1 MAINIP
7 ANINLKVSGSRPLGK
22 LSGDL
27 NQFESSLRAANARV
41 LAFGASTAIIAGLT
55 KSFKDLAS
63 STIQVQK
70 SFIDINRILS
80 ATDSNFN
87 KFGADIF
94 RIAKQTAT
102 GFDDVAKAALEFS
115 RQGLSVE
122 EVSKRTADALTL
134 VRLTGIGAEKSV
146 SLLTATVNAFNNLDT
161 TKAVS
166 KFVAV
171 ETQFAVAASDLVEG
185 LSRVGSAATDAKVS
199 FDELNALV
207 TAVQQT
213 TGRGG
218 AVIGNALKTI
228 FTRLQRQSTLEQLER
243 FNIGVRD
250 IEGNILPA
258 VRILDNFAK
267 SYDGLSDSTQAY
279 LREQVAGV
287 FQANNL
293 SAILRDLSKDQST
306 FGQALNVSKNATDE
320 AAQANEKLNRSLSAL
335 LTQSSTEITQLQS
348 NIGKITFEPLATSIT
363 KAFVDSL
370 EEINKLIS
378 TPTKELETGG
388 EQFGS
393 TLGKGILKGLSNLVL
408 PAAVGIFSVLAV
420 VAKRF
425 LGDVRSALP
434 AYIGLETEAA
444 KRLALEKQIQQ
455 TLENQLSITQRQAT
469 SKKGTAFTI
478 PAAGIMASDMS
489 AASAAEIASQRATQE
504 IQKRISLGGAG
515 SDAGMVSAFGNI
527 AGSRVGGSMKM
538 DDSQIGNF
546 RSAANNL
553 SAQFAATGGKVAD
566 FGVKVNTIAKKFG
579 VNAIK
584 LNSEIRKAAQVD
596 LSGAISTS
604 NKKFKSVSSKA
615 QTLAG
620 KISLGEM
627 SAQQGAY
634 EMREFALNAN
644 LSAQQAGKLANT
656 MMQVNQG
663 ANQAKSAMSRMGSFM
678 AGGLGQALT
687 VGLPIVAGI
696 ADQSYFGDKQRTEL
710 GPNERIFKGAL
721 SNASTYGTSG
731 AMIGG
736 AIGLGI
742 GGIPGAMA
750 GAAIGT
756 VAGTIAGLGAAVMN
770 ANLSLDELAQVTDEY
785 ASKTKEEGGLANQ
798 YIEAV
803 RKLNDPALR
812 GEARVEAQKKFQ
824 ELLEKVSKSDLPERF
839 KSAGRNVTELAASLK
854 FYEKERRR
862 GEVIRGLGTKGAK
875 LELENA
881 PVKTYPSTKPPI
893 GSTFMDYSP
902 AFKTRK
908 GSFSEKAFEAI
919 VPAFGEFFGYF
930 ADETGKISEETA
942 QKINKIVKNNSPAN
956 ELFGFDEFGLAG
968 ELQSAFPDAFGLG
981 DIDMLSQQFKK
992 FENKELIELFEQ
1004 ASRIVEEYNVL
1015 LYGEAPQTEAL
1026 QRSLIKTK
1034 QRLTSITREKGAASF
1049 DQKIRDSYN
1058 EVLSSIQEQI
1068 SADLQL
1074 TSEQLV
1080 RNRYSNQ
1087 VSQLSQKRSQAEASF
1102 SLKNISGLLG
1112 AFDQAKFTQSD
1123 PALQS
1128 YGSAMTDFILNPDQ
1142 ALADLREDLSKG
1154 IFTGEDIT
1162 KLENFVADLSET
1174 RRQELENL
1182 NYEETVLKAR
1192 HEVELQRAKNND
1204 RLATLTF
1211 EEKSGQFNLRK
1222 SQLEQARPLQ
1232 RELSI
1237 LASEKSLVSSSRTLG
1252 ETEKFR
1258 ETQRLNKEMFEKQKQ
1273 IDKANQDFQLGMF
1286 EAEKSYQSQRLQVE
1300 LSMANA
1306 QIEAQ
1311 KILIQ
1316 ALSDLAEVIANPA
1329 AIIEQAKMKALADSD
1344 EKFKSAFKD
1353 LNQSTFSEATVG
1365 SETNDDKRTA
1375 LKKARRQ
1382 EQKLINA
1389 RYSELQETTGFS
1401 SSKNNSSGAA
1411 SGFESISIDISEASL
1426 EMQRLNT
1433 LTEQERKLLVQTF
1446 GEDGTDALQKFVIT
1460 AKQAEDAFYQ
1470 VRGEGSLT
1478 RGLKSG
1484 FKTIRDDVDTF
1495 RFELGDRV
1503 PALFADNMT
1512 NALNQAMDGAES
1524 LGDALRGAATGF
1536 LTEIRNQLTANSV
1549 KGLMSAFSGNT
1560 INVSGS
1566 TKQKGGFIHA
1576 QNGMYISGTRT
1587 GDRNPAMLED
1597 GEYVLNRN
1605 AVKSLGGPASID
1617 QLNFGMAPRFQSG
1630 GSAFI
1635 NEKVGSSRLSGL
1647 FYASDSPELQEARD
1661 AAKARDQK
1669 REAKKAQRKQL
1680 KNALISTLVM
1690 GAFSGASGYISNKG
1704 GLGGMFKKNG
1714 NSVDERDSLYD
1725 PYSMDMDQSGG
1736 YIGRGLRN
1744 ADSIPAFM
1752 SGGEFVMNNKA
1763 VRKYGLGLMNRLN
1776 GGYIPAYQSGGSVA
1790 ESPASTLGSM
1800 GGANTN
1806 NISIN
1811 INMGQSGGGSSEG
1824 GSTSSLGNR
1833 QDGGDQ
1839 SSNAQEFSK
1848 RIESAVVKV
1857 IQKEQRVGGL
1867 LTEGGRKN
1875 N

>member
-363 KAFVDSL
+363 KAFVNSL

-393 TLGKGILKGLSNLVL
+393 TLGKGVLKGLSNLVL

-425 LGDVRSALP
+425 LGDLRSALP
-434 AYIGLETEAA
+434 AYLGLQTEAA
-444 KRLALEKQIQQ
+444 KRLALEKQIEQA
-455 TLENQLSITQRQAT
+455 LRSQLSITQQQAT

-489 AASAAEIASQRATQE
+489 AESAAKMASQRAAQE

-515 SDAGMVSAFGNI
+515 SDAGMVSAFGNV

-538 DDSQIGNF
+538 DPSQIGNF
-546 RSAANNL
+546 RNVANNL
-553 SAQFAATGGKVAD
+553 AAQFAATGGKVQD
-566 FGVKVNTIAKKFG
+566 FGLKVNTIAKKFG

-584 LNSEIRKAAQVD
+584 LNSEIRKAAQFD
-596 LSGAISTS
+596 LSGMVSKS
-604 NKKFKSVSSKA
+604 HKKFNDIKNKA
-615 QTLAG
+615 QQLAG
-620 KISLGEM
+620 QISLGTK
-627 SAQQGAY
+627 SAQQAAD
-634 EMREFALNAN
+634 EMRAHALQSK
-644 LSAQQAGKLANT
+644 LSAQQAGRLANA
-656 MMQVNQG
+656 MMQVNAG
-663 ANQAKSAMSRMGSFM
+663 ANRAKNAMLVFASNLTKM
-678 AGGLGQALT
+678 ATNPLGQ
-687 VGLPIVAGI
+687 
-696 ADQSYFGDKQRTEL
+696 
-710 GPNERIFKGAL
+710 
-721 SNASTYGTSG
+721 
-731 AMIGG
+731 
-736 AIGLGI
+736 AIGLGLPIAAGITDQAIFGDEQRTDLDVKGRAGKGVLSNVSQYGASGGTLGGMI
-742 GGIPGAMA
+742 GFGVGGVPGAMA

-756 VAGTIAGLGAAVMN
+756 VTGSIAGFSAALLN
-770 ANLSLDELAQVTDEY
+770 ANLSLDELAQVTEEY
-785 ASKTKEEGGLANQ
+785 ANETKEQSSLANQ
-798 YIEAV
+798 YMEAV
-803 RKLNDPALR
+803 KKLNDPSLS
-812 GEARVEAQKKFQ
+812 EDSKVEAQRKFQ

-839 KSAGRNVTELAASLK
+839 KSAGRNVTELASSLK
-854 FYEKERRR
+854 LYEKERRK
-862 GEVIRGLGTKGAK
+862 GEVIRGLGTKGANLEEVNQGLVDK
-875 LELENA
+875 LYNGLEGRNF
-881 PVKTYPSTKPPI
+881 STE
-893 GSTFMDYSP
+893 G
-902 AFKTRK
+902 FK
-908 GSFSEKAFEAI
+908 SV
-919 VPAFGEFFGYF
+919 VPAFGEFFTYF
-930 ADETGKISEETA
+930 ADETGKISEES
-942 QKINKIVKNNSPAN
+942 QKKLNKVINENNKLLA
-956 ELFGFDEFGLAG
+956 FDEKGAAQD
-968 ELQSAFPDAFGLG
+968 LQRAFPDAIGLG
-981 DIDMLSQQFKK
+981 DIEMLSQQFHK
-992 FENKELIELFEQ
+992 FGTDELLELFEQ

-1286 EAEKSYQSQRLQVE
+1286 EAEKSYESQRLQVE

-1311 KILIQ
+1311 KILTQ

-1344 EKFKSAFKD
+1344 ARFRSAF
-1353 LNQSTFSEATVG
+1353 E
-1365 SETNDDKRTA
+1365 SETDKDKIKA
-1375 LKKARRQ
+1375 LKKTRRQ
-1382 EQKLINA
+1382 EQKLITA

-1401 SSKNNSSGAA
+1401 LSKNNSSGAA
-1411 SGFESISIDISEASL
+1411 SGFESISIDISKASL
-1426 EMQRLNT
+1426 EMERFNI

-1446 GEDGTDALQKFVIT
+1446 GEDGTDALQKFVIA

-1470 VRGEGSLT
+1470 VRGEGSLA

-1680 KNALISTLVM
+1680 KNALISSLVM

>member
-7 ANINLKVSGSRPLGK
+7 ANIDLKVSGSRPLGK

-41 LAFGASTAIIAGLT
+41 LAFGASTAIIASLT

-63 STIQVQK
+63 TTIQVQK

-80 ATDSNFN
+80 VTDSTFS
-87 KFGADIF
+87 KFGADVF
-94 RIAKQTAT
+94 KIAKQTAT

-122 EVSKRTADALTL
+122 EVSRRTADALTL

-258 VRILDNFAK
+258 VRILQNFAK
-267 SYDGLSDSTQAY
+267 AYDGLADSTQAY

-293 SAILRDLSKDQST
+293 SAILKDLNKEQSVT
-306 FGQALNVSKNATDE
+306 AKALEVSKNATNE
-320 AAQANEKLNRSLSAL
+320 AALANEKLNRSLSAL
-335 LTQSSTEITQLQS
+335 LAQSSTEVTQLQA

-370 EEINKLIS
+370 ETINKLIS

-388 EQFGS
+388 EKLGS
-393 TLGKGILKGLSNLVL
+393 TLGKGVLKGLSNLVL
-408 PAAVGIFSVLAV
+408 PAAVGIFGVLAV

-425 LGDVRSALP
+425 LGDLRSAIP
-434 AYIGLETEAA
+434 AYLGLQTQAA
-444 KRLALEKQIQQ
+444 KRLTLEKQIEQ
-455 TLENQLSITQRQAT
+455 TLKSQLSITQQQAT

-489 AASAAEIASQRATQE
+489 AESAAQIASQRAAQE

-515 SDAGMVSAFGNI
+515 SDTGMVSTFGNV

-538 DDSQIGNF
+538 DPSQIGNF
-546 RSAANNL
+546 RNEANNL
-553 SAQFAATGGKVAD
+553 AAQFAATGGNVTD
-566 FGVKVNTIAKKFG
+566 FGKKVKTIAKKFG

-596 LSGAISTS
+596 LSGAISKS
-604 NKKFKSVSSKA
+604 NKEFNDIKNKA
-615 QTLAG
+615 QKLAG

-627 SAQQGAY
+627 SAKQGAY
-634 EMREFALNAN
+634 EMREFALNSN

-656 MMQVNQG
+656 MMQVNQA
-663 ANQAKSAMSRMGSFM
+663 ANQAKSKMSRLGNFLSS
-678 AGGLGQALT
+678 GLGQGLAL
-687 VGLPIVAGI
+687 GLPIAAGI
-696 ADQSYFGDKQRTEL
+696 ADQVIFGDKQRTEL
-710 GPNERIFKGAL
+710 GPNQRTIKGAL
-721 SNASTYGTSG
+721 SNTNQYAGS
-731 AMIGG
+731 GG
-736 AIGLGI
+736 AIGGMI
-742 GGIPGAMA
+742 GFGVGGPAGAMA

-785 ASKTKEEGGLANQ
+785 TSKTKEDGSLANQ

-803 RKLNDPALR
+803 KKLNDPSLS
-812 GEARVEAQKKFQ
+812 EHSKVEAQRKFQ

-839 KSAGRNVTELAASLK
+839 KSAGRNVTELASSLK

-862 GEVIRGLGTKGAK
+862 GEVVRGLGIKGSQ
-875 LELENA
+875 LELQETFATTSSMGAGTGSAA
-881 PVKTYPSTKPPI
+881 PPVVTS
-893 GSTFMDYSP
+893 
-902 AFKTRK
+902 
-908 GSFSEKAFEAI
+908 KAFTEESFDSI
-919 VPAFGEFFGYF
+919 VPAFGEFFRYF
-930 ADETGKISEETA
+930 ADKNGEISKETQEKLNKIMAQANSYIFGFNETGAAREI
-942 QKINKIVKNNSPAN
+942 QK
-956 ELFGFDEFGLAG
+956 
-968 ELQSAFPDAFGLG
+968 AFPDAIGLG
-981 DIDMLSQQFKK
+981 DIEMLTQQFKK
-992 FENKELIELFEQ
+992 FENDELLELFRK
-1004 ASRIVEEYNVL
+1004 ASKIVEEYNVL
-1015 LYGEAPQTEAL
+1015 LYGEAPQAEAL

-1182 NYEETVLKAR
+1182 NYEEAVLKAR

-1211 EEKSGQFNLRK
+1211 QEKSKQFNLRK

-1237 LASEKSLVSSSRTLG
+1237 LASEKSLVSGSRTLG

-1258 ETQRLNKEMFEKQKQ
+1258 ETQRLNNEMFEKQKQ
-1273 IDKANQDFQLGMF
+1273 IDKANEDFQRGMF
-1286 EAEKSYQSQRLQVE
+1286 DAEKSYERQRLQVE

-1311 KILIQ
+1311 KILTK
-1316 ALSDLAEVIANPA
+1316 ALGNLAEVIANPS

-1344 EKFKSAFKD
+1344 TRFASAFK
-1353 LNQSTFSEATVG
+1353 
-1365 SETNDDKRTA
+1365 SETDDDKRKA
-1375 LKKARRQ
+1375 LKKAKRE
-1382 EQKLINA
+1382 EQKSIKA

-1401 SSKNNSSGAA
+1401 LSKNNSSGVA
-1411 SGFESISIDISEASL
+1411 SGFKSISIDISEASL
-1426 EMQRLNT
+1426 EMQRFNI

-1460 AKQAEDAFYQ
+1460 AKQLEDAFYQ

-1478 RGLKSG
+1478 RGLESG

-1503 PALFADNMT
+1503 PTLFADNMT

-1605 AVKSLGGPASID
+1605 AVKALGGPASID

-1661 AAKARDQK
+1661 AARARDQK

-1704 GLGGMFKKNG
+1704 GLGEMFKKNG
-1714 NSVDERDSLYD
+1714 NPVDEGDSLYN
-1725 PYSMDMDQSGG
+1725 PYSIDKDQSGG

-1811 INMGQSGGGSSEG
+1811 INMGQSGGSASEG

-1839 SSNAQEFSK
+1839 SSNAEEFSK

-1867 LTEGGRKN
+1867 LTDGGRKSN
-1875 N
+1875 

>member
-7 ANINLKVSGSRPLGK
+7 ANIDLKVSGSRPLGK

-63 STIQVQK
+63 TTIQVQK

-80 ATDSNFN
+80 VTDSTFS
-87 KFGADIF
+87 KFGADVF
-94 RIAKQTAT
+94 KIAKQTAT

-122 EVSKRTADALTL
+122 EVSRRTADALTL

-258 VRILDNFAK
+258 VRILQNFAK
-267 SYDGLSDSTQAY
+267 AYDGLADSTQAY

-293 SAILRDLSKDQST
+293 SAILKDLNKEQSVT
-306 FGQALNVSKNATDE
+306 AKALEVSKNATNE
-320 AAQANEKLNRSLSAL
+320 AALANEKLNRSLSAL
-335 LTQSSTEITQLQS
+335 LAQSSTEVTQLQA

-370 EEINKLIS
+370 ETINKLIS

-388 EQFGS
+388 EKLGS
-393 TLGKGILKGLSNLVL
+393 TLGKGVLKGLSNLVL
-408 PAAVGIFSVLAV
+408 PAAVGIFGVLAV

-425 LGDVRSALP
+425 LGDLRSAIP
-434 AYIGLETEAA
+434 AYLGLQTQAA
-444 KRLALEKQIQQ
+444 KRLALEKQIEQ
-455 TLENQLSITQRQAT
+455 TLKSQLSITQQQAT

-489 AASAAEIASQRATQE
+489 AESAAQIASQRAAQE

-515 SDAGMVSAFGNI
+515 SDTGMVSTFGNV

-538 DDSQIGNF
+538 DPSQIGNF
-546 RSAANNL
+546 RNEANNL
-553 SAQFAATGGKVAD
+553 AAQFAATGGNVTD
-566 FGVKVNTIAKKFG
+566 FGKKVKTIAKKFG

-596 LSGAISTS
+596 LSGAISKS
-604 NKKFKSVSSKA
+604 NKEFNDIKNKA
-615 QTLAG
+615 QKLAG

-627 SAQQGAY
+627 SAKQGAY
-634 EMREFALNAN
+634 EMREFALNSN

-656 MMQVNQG
+656 MMQVNQA
-663 ANQAKSAMSRMGSFM
+663 ANQAKSKMSRLGNFLSS
-678 AGGLGQALT
+678 GLGQGLAL
-687 VGLPIVAGI
+687 GLPIAAGI
-696 ADQSYFGDKQRTEL
+696 ADQVIFGDKQRTEL
-710 GPNERIFKGAL
+710 GPNQRTIKGAL
-721 SNASTYGTSG
+721 SNTNQYAGS
-731 AMIGG
+731 GG
-736 AIGLGI
+736 AIGGMI
-742 GGIPGAMA
+742 GFSVGGPAGAMA

-785 ASKTKEEGGLANQ
+785 TSKTKEDGSLANQ

-803 RKLNDPALR
+803 KKLNDPSLS
-812 GEARVEAQKKFQ
+812 EHSKVEAQRKFQ

-839 KSAGRNVTELAASLK
+839 KSAGRNVTELASSLK

-862 GEVIRGLGTKGAK
+862 GEVVRGLGIKGSQ
-875 LELENA
+875 LELQETFAKTSAMGGGTGSAA
-881 PVKTYPSTKPPI
+881 PPVVTS
-893 GSTFMDYSP
+893 
-902 AFKTRK
+902 
-908 GSFSEKAFEAI
+908 KAFTEESFDSI
-919 VPAFGEFFGYF
+919 VPAFGEFFRYF
-930 ADETGKISEETA
+930 ADKNGEISKETQEKLNKIMAQANSYIFGFNETGAAREI
-942 QKINKIVKNNSPAN
+942 QK
-956 ELFGFDEFGLAG
+956 
-968 ELQSAFPDAFGLG
+968 AFPDAIGLG
-981 DIDMLSQQFKK
+981 DIEMLTQQFKK
-992 FENKELIELFEQ
+992 FENDELLELFRK
-1004 ASRIVEEYNVL
+1004 ASKIVEEYNVL
-1015 LYGEAPQTEAL
+1015 LYGEAPQAEEL
-1026 QRSLIKTK
+1026 QRSLIKIK

-1182 NYEETVLKAR
+1182 NYEESVLKAR

-1211 EEKSGQFNLRK
+1211 LEKSGQFNLRK

-1237 LASEKSLVSSSRTLG
+1237 LASEKSLVSGSRTLG

-1258 ETQRLNKEMFEKQKQ
+1258 ETQRLNNEMFEKQKQ
-1273 IDKANQDFQLGMF
+1273 IDKANEDFQRGMF
-1286 EAEKSYQSQRLQVE
+1286 DAQKSYERQRLQVE

-1311 KILIQ
+1311 KILTK
-1316 ALSDLAEVIANPA
+1316 ALGNLAEVIANPS

-1344 EKFKSAFKD
+1344 TRFASAFK
-1353 LNQSTFSEATVG
+1353 
-1365 SETNDDKRTA
+1365 SETDDDKRKA
-1375 LKKARRQ
+1375 LKKAKRE
-1382 EQKLINA
+1382 EQKSIKA

-1401 SSKNNSSGAA
+1401 LSKNNSSGVA
-1411 SGFESISIDISEASL
+1411 SGFKSISIGISEASL
-1426 EMQRLNT
+1426 EMQRFNI

-1446 GEDGTDALQKFVIT
+1446 GEDGIDALQKFGIT
-1460 AKQAEDAFYQ
+1460 AKQLEDAFYQ

-1478 RGLKSG
+1478 RGLESG

-1503 PALFADNMT
+1503 PTLFADNMT

-1605 AVKSLGGPASID
+1605 AVKALGGPASID

-1661 AAKARDQK
+1661 AARARDQK

-1704 GLGGMFKKNG
+1704 GLGEMFKKNG
-1714 NSVDERDSLYD
+1714 NPVDERDSLYN
-1725 PYSMDMDQSGG
+1725 PYSRDGDQSGG

-1811 INMGQSGGGSSEG
+1811 INMGQSGGSASEG

-1839 SSNAQEFSK
+1839 SSNAEEFSK

-1867 LTEGGRKN
+1867 LTDGGRKSN
-1875 N
+1875 

>member
-7 ANINLKVSGSRPLGK
+7 ANIDLKVSGSRPLGK

-80 ATDSNFN
+80 VTDSTFS
-87 KFGADIF
+87 KFGADVF
-94 RIAKQTAT
+94 KIAKQTAT
-102 GFDDVAKAALEFS
+102 SFDDVAKAALEFS

-122 EVSKRTADALTL
+122 EVSRRTADALTL

-258 VRILDNFAK
+258 VRILQNFAK
-267 SYDGLSDSTQAY
+267 AYDGLADSTQAY

-293 SAILRDLSKDQST
+293 SAILRDLNKEQSVT
-306 FGQALNVSKNATDE
+306 AKALEVSKNATNE
-320 AAQANEKLNRSLSAL
+320 AALANEKLNRSLSAL
-335 LTQSSTEITQLQS
+335 LAQSSTEVTQLQA

-370 EEINKLIS
+370 ETINKLIS

-388 EQFGS
+388 EKLGS
-393 TLGKGILKGLSNLVL
+393 TLGKGVLKGLSNLVL
-408 PAAVGIFSVLAV
+408 PAAVGIFGVLAV

-425 LGDVRSALP
+425 LGDLRSAIP
-434 AYIGLETEAA
+434 AYLGLQTQAA
-444 KRLALEKQIQQ
+444 KRLALEKQIEQ
-455 TLENQLSITQRQAT
+455 TLKSQLSITQQQAT

-489 AASAAEIASQRATQE
+489 AESAAQIASQRAAQE

-515 SDAGMVSAFGNI
+515 SDTGMVSTFGNV

-538 DDSQIGNF
+538 DPSQIGNF
-546 RSAANNL
+546 RNEANNL
-553 SAQFAATGGKVAD
+553 AAQFAATGGNVTD
-566 FGVKVNTIAKKFG
+566 FGKKVKTIAKKFG

-584 LNSEIRKAAQVD
+584 LNGEIRKAAQVD
-596 LSGAISTS
+596 LSGAISKS
-604 NKKFKSVSSKA
+604 NKEFNDIKNKA
-615 QTLAG
+615 QQLAG

-627 SAQQGAY
+627 SAKQGAY
-634 EMREFALNAN
+634 EMREFALNSN

-656 MMQVNQG
+656 MMQVNKT
-663 ANQAKSAMSRMGSFM
+663 ANQAKSNMSRLGNFLSS
-678 AGGLGQALT
+678 GLGQGLAL
-687 VGLPIVAGI
+687 GLPIASGI
-696 ADQSYFGDKQRTEL
+696 ADQVIFGDKQRTEL
-710 GPNERIFKGAL
+710 GANERTIKGAL
-721 SNASTYGTSG
+721 SNVGEYGGS
-731 AMIGG
+731 GG
-736 AIGLGI
+736 AL
-742 GGIPGAMA
+742 GGIIGFGVGGPAGAA
-750 GAAIGT
+750 TGAAIGT
-756 VAGTIAGLGAAVMN
+756 VAGTIAGLGVAVMN

-785 ASKTKEEGGLANQ
+785 TSKTKEDGSLANQ

-803 RKLNDPALR
+803 KKLNDPSLS
-812 GEARVEAQKKFQ
+812 EHSRVEAQRKFQ

-839 KSAGRNVTELAASLK
+839 KSAGRNVTELASSLK

-862 GEVIRGLGTKGAK
+862 GEVIRGLGTKGAQ
-875 LELENA
+875 LELAKKPSGSSTTSGLFA
-881 PVKTYPSTKPPI
+881 PVASSFPS
-893 GSTFMDYSP
+893 YSP
-902 AFKTRK
+902 TQTKTGDK
-908 GSFSEKAFEAI
+908 FFTEESFDSI
-919 VPAFGEFFGYF
+919 VPAFGEFFRYF
-930 ADETGKISEETA
+930 ADKNGEISKETQEKL
-942 QKINKIVKNNSPAN
+942 NKIMAQANSYV
-956 ELFGFDEFGLAG
+956 FGFDETGAAR
-968 ELQSAFPDAFGLG
+968 EIRKAFPDAIGLG
-981 DIDMLSQQFKK
+981 DIEMLTQQFKK
-992 FENKELIELFEQ
+992 FENDELLELFRK
-1004 ASRIVEEYNVL
+1004 ASKIVEEYNVL
-1015 LYGEAPQTEAL
+1015 LYGEAPQAEEL

-1182 NYEETVLKAR
+1182 NYEESVLKAR

-1211 EEKSGQFNLRK
+1211 LEKSGQFNLRK

-1237 LASEKSLVSSSRTLG
+1237 LASEKSLVSGSRTLG

-1258 ETQRLNKEMFEKQKQ
+1258 ETQRLNNEMFEKQKQ
-1273 IDKANQDFQLGMF
+1273 IDKANEDFQLGMF
-1286 EAEKSYQSQRLQVE
+1286 DAEKSYERQRLQVE

-1311 KILIQ
+1311 KILTK
-1316 ALSDLAEVIANPA
+1316 ALGNLAEVIANPS

-1344 EKFKSAFKD
+1344 TRFASAFK
-1353 LNQSTFSEATVG
+1353 
-1365 SETNDDKRTA
+1365 SETDDDKRKA
-1375 LKKARRQ
+1375 LKKAKRE
-1382 EQKLINA
+1382 EQKSIKA

-1401 SSKNNSSGAA
+1401 LSKNNSSGVA
-1411 SGFESISIDISEASL
+1411 SGFKSISIGISEASL
-1426 EMQRLNT
+1426 EMQRFNI

-1446 GEDGTDALQKFVIT
+1446 GEDGIDALQKFGIT
-1460 AKQAEDAFYQ
+1460 AKQLEDAFYQ

-1478 RGLKSG
+1478 RGLESG

-1503 PALFADNMT
+1503 PTLFADNMT

-1605 AVKSLGGPASID
+1605 AVKALGGPASID

-1661 AAKARDQK
+1661 AARARDQK

-1704 GLGGMFKKNG
+1704 GLGEMFKKNG
-1714 NSVDERDSLYD
+1714 NPVDERDSLYN
-1725 PYSMDMDQSGG
+1725 PYSRDGDQSGG

-1811 INMGQSGGGSSEG
+1811 INMGQSGGSASEG

-1839 SSNAQEFSK
+1839 SSNAEEFSK

-1867 LTEGGRKN
+1867 LTDGGRKSN
-1875 N
+1875 